1 MKKPFFALGILV
13 SIVSVSFAAVEVGD
27 KPQLSFH
34 SVDGAP
40 ISLANLR
47 GKIVVV
53 DFWATWCGPCMAE
66 ADHMVSLNEQYQPKG
81 VRLIGIS
88 LDSNKSAMIKT
99 AKEKGFTWPQ
109 YFDGKVWKN
118 DISTEWGVGSI
129 PATFIISPEGEVLW
143 KGHPGEIDTVLQKT
157 LKEHPPRLLD
167 PKALAEVTAALDKV
181 DASLKSGDFSAA
193 SRAFAKIP
201 ADAKADSS
209 IAERFESTQK
219 QISDYAAKS
228 MDDAEKLIDQKEFAS
243 AIGKLRAVSRLV
255 DLPVAAEATKRLNSI
270 LTMPEARAQFDAADK
285 AEKDKERTARAA
297 DALTAAQKLQAAKK
311 DDQAYAQFKNIVS
324 SFANTPAAATAA
336 EEVAKYEKDP
346 TFVKR
351 ATGAAVDSKAKS
363 MLGVADS
370 YKASGNTEL
379 AKQKYQSVID
389 QFPGTPYAE
398 TARKELKDLN

>member
-1 MKKPFFALGILV
+1 MKKLIFALSLFV
-13 SIVSVSFAAVEVGD
+13 SSTSLSFAAVELGD
-27 KPQLSFH
+27 KPTLSFH
-34 SVDGAP
+34 AVDGTP

-66 ADHMVSLNEQYQPKG
+66 ADHMVSLNEQYQSKG
-81 VRLIGIS
+81 VQLIGIS
-88 LDSNKSAMIKT
+88 LDSSKAQMIKT
-99 AKEKGFTWPQ
+99 AKEKGFNWPQ

-118 DISTEWGVGSI
+118 DIGTEWGIHSI
-129 PATFIISPEGEVLW
+129 PATFIIGPDGDVLW
-143 KGHPGEIDTVLQKT
+143 KGHPAGIDKPLEKT

-167 PKALAEVTAALDKV
+167 PKALAEATAALDKTE
-181 DASLKSGDFSAA
+181 AAIKSGDFVAA
-193 SRAFAKIP
+193 SKSFVKIP
-201 ADAKADSS
+201 AGAKTDSS
-209 IAERFESTQK
+209 LVERFESIEK
-219 QISDYAAKS
+219 QIKDYTTKL
-228 MDDAEKLIDQKEFAS
+228 MDDAEKQIDLKEYAS
-243 AIGKLRAVSRLV
+243 AIAKLRTVSRLV
-255 DLPVAAEATKRLNSI
+255 DLPVAAEATKRLNTI
-270 LTMPEARAQFDAADK
+270 LANPEAKAQFDAADR
-285 AEKDKERTARAA
+285 AEKDKERVTRAN

-346 TFVKR
+346 AFLKHVS
-351 ATGAAVDSKAKS
+351 GAAVDSKAKS
-363 MLGVADS
+363 ILSVADS
-370 YKASGNTEL
+370 YKASGNTDL